1 MLFHQFVFF
10 VGEFFILKFLRYLLM
25 SSLLLILSAFAY
37 ISNALI
43 IVVFSYVL

>member
-1 MLFHQFVFF
+1 MLFYQFVFF
-10 VGEFFILKFLRYLLM
+10 VGELSILKFIRYLLM